1 MAAIV
6 RPVQRQVVTQASSPV
21 AVRPGQTA
29 VGELGRGLG
38 DVGTMFDEWQ
48 DGIDTAAAT
57 NADAQMSD
65 RIRDMLYADGDGFMY
80 SQGGDAVSRRGDVSA
95 ALEEL
100 QRDVTADLNP
110 AARLKANSSINARYQ
125 RALQTIDQHTS
136 GQRTAYMDS
145 ASNARIQTS
154 LNDAIYDP
162 TLVNQSININR
173 TEILDMAER
182 NGWAPEVTE
191 FKLKESRTGI
201 YSGIVDRLAAVD
213 PIAAL
218 RYLKDNQDQMSGD
231 EVSRLTNAL
240 TPMAKAQEG
249 RNIGASAFQ
258 GATVAPDGWDWNAY
272 LVGGAAA
279 RTDSM
284 VNMEPE
290 LSGALANMF
299 NDAPPEIQSQLR
311 VTSGY
316 RSTETQQRLW
326 DDAVAKYG
334 SEAAAR
340 RWVAPPGSS
349 QHNFGNA
356 ADLKYLSD
364 EALQWAH
371 ANAEKYGLTFPLS
384 NENWHIEVA
393 GARDGTTPTKPGSMS
408 ELLAIEDPLVR
419 DAAISEYNLRAT
431 LATKE
436 AEAGRSAVQDAAF
449 KFIEEGGNI
458 DDLDVGIRQSI
469 SMEGMS
475 SLRTYQTKLGQVDTD
490 PAFYVELMD
499 QYAIDP
505 TGFMQQDP
513 MTWKDRLDD
522 SDFGQLV
529 GLRKNLIEGKAAPGN
544 PSITALRSAASS
556 ALDAAGL
563 SGNKDKETAA
573 RAAFETDLLRWSSS
587 FQSENGR
594 QPNSIELNDEINNML
609 VPIVIN
615 PRGAF
620 NEQKGFAFQ
629 IDYAGDPLDPNDD
642 VTADMIRDG
651 RLKINDVEV
660 ATETVEIFAQGFMDR
675 FGVSPTV
682 QQVVDGLFSVGIYK

>member
-1 MAAIV
+1 MAAII
-6 RPVQRQVVTQASSPV
+6 RPVQRQVVTQASTPV

-29 VGELGRGLG
+29 VGELGRGLA
-38 DVGTMFDEWQ
+38 DVGTMFNEWQ

-57 NADAQMSD
+57 NADAEMSD

-80 SQGGDAVSRRGDVSA
+80 SQGGDAVSRRGDVSS

-136 GQRTAYMDS
+136 GQRTAYMDN
-145 ASNARIQTS
+145 AANARIQTS

-191 FKLKESRTGI
+191 LKLKESRTGI
-201 YSGIVDRLAAVD
+201 YSGIVTRLSEVD

-240 TPMAKAQEG
+240 TPMAKAMEG
-249 RNIGASAFQ
+249 RNLGASAFQ
-258 GATVAPDGWDWNAY
+258 GATVAPDGWDWSNY

-299 NDAPPEIQSQLR
+299 NNAPPEIQSQLR
-311 VTSGY
+311 VTSGF
-316 RSTETQQRLW
+316 RSNDTQQRLW
-326 DDAVAKYG
+326 NDAVAKYG

-340 RWVAPPGSS
+340 RWVAPPGKS

-356 ADLKYLSD
+356 ADLKYLSED
-364 EALQWAH
+364 ARQWAH

-384 NENWHIEVA
+384 NEDWHIEVA
-393 GARDGTTPTKPGSMS
+393 GARDGTAPTPKGSMS
-408 ELLAIEDPLVR
+408 ELLAIEDPVVR

-431 LATKE
+431 LATQE
-436 AEAGRSAVQDAAF
+436 AESGRQAVQDAAF
-449 KFIEEGGNI
+449 KFMEDGGNI
-458 DDLDVGIRQSI
+458 DDLPVGIRQSI
-469 SMEGMS
+469 SLEGMS
-475 SLRTYQTKLGQVDTD
+475 SLRAYQTKLGQVDSD
-490 PAFYVELMD
+490 PQFYVDLMQ
-499 QYAIDP
+499 QYSVDP
-505 TGFMQQDP
+505 DGFMMQDP
-513 MTWKDRLDD
+513 MTWADRLDKA
-522 SDFGQLV
+522 DFDQMV
-529 GLRKNLIEGKAAPGN
+529 GLRSNLIQGKAAPGN

-563 SGNKDKETAA
+563 GGNKDKVLTA

-587 FQSENGR
+587 FQTDNGR
-594 QPNSIELNDEINNML
+594 QPNSIELIDEINNML

-620 NEQKGFAFQ
+620 NEQDAFAFQ

-642 VTADMIRDG
+642 LTADMIRDG
-651 RLKINDVEV
+651 RLKINDAEV
-660 ATETVEIFAQGFMDR
+660 ATETIEVFAQGFMDR

-682 QQVVDGLFSVGIYK
+682 QQVVDGLVALELYK